1 MSKQLKFDSHNHT
14 VCSHDAVSVIEDLCA
29 SAVEKEL
36 DGIVICDHGDIQ
48 YYKDAHSMDHIR
60 RSVSDA
66 KRMAAIYGDRLRV
79 LAGVELGEAVWN
91 NSATAFTKELDLD
104 VILSSVHAVRY
115 KDILTCFSAL
125 DFSTWDSDMLDGYM
139 RKYFEDMYEMV
150 QTVDMD
156 ILTHLNNPVKYING
170 KYGHSVVLDPYMKR
184 IEDILKIIIERG
196 IALEVNTTLV
206 ATPMKLLMPD
216 RDVISLYKSLG
227 GKYVTVGSDSHCP
240 KDTGRH
246 FDYALKVIADC
257 GFDRY
262 VYYSKRKRTEVA
274 IEGVGQCT

>member
-1 MSKQLKFDSHNHT
+1 MDRQIRVDSHNHT
-14 VCSHDAVSVIEDLCA
+14 VCSHDAVSHIEELCE
-29 SAVEKEL
+29 SAVNKGL

-48 YYKDAHSMDHIR
+48 DYKDEHSMDHIK

-66 KRMAAIYGDRLRV
+66 KRMAAQYGNELKV

-91 NSATAFTKELDLD
+91 NSAAHFTKELELD

-115 KDILTCFSAL
+115 KDILASFSTL
-125 DFSTWDSDMLDGYM
+125 DFSSWDKDMLDGYM
-139 RKYFEDMYEMV
+139 RVYFEDMYEMV
-150 QTVDMD
+150 NTVDMD

-170 KYGHSVVLDPYMKR
+170 KYGHGVVLEPYMRR
-184 IEDILKIIIERG
+184 IEDILRVVIDRG

-206 ATPMKLLMPD
+206 ATPLKLLMPD

-227 GKYVTVGSDSHCP
+227 GKYVTVGSDSHNP

-246 FDYALKVIADC
+246 FDYALNVIRDC

-262 VYYSKRKRTEVA
+262 VYYKERKRVEVE
-274 IEGVGQCT
+274 IKESV